1 MQPQKFYLVIFLV
14 ISAVIIA
21 AFWWIYASTKNPKPD
36 WQVKSAYKLRGK
48 FFYALA
54 GMIIV
59 ITLFTL
65 SALPYASEDRLPDVV
80 VSVEA
85 RQFSFII
92 RSAQSAEEEGTGSKR
107 LELPVNKLVEFRV
120 TSNDVNH
127 GFGIYTPDG
136 ELISQVQAM
145 PGYVNRLRVKFDQP
159 GIYKIL
165 CLEYCGIAHP
175 AMKAEIEIK

>member
-21 AFWWIYASTKNPKPD
+21 AFWFVYASTKNPKPD

-65 SALPYASEDRLPDVV
+65 SALPYVSGTLLPDVV

-85 RQFSFII
+85 QQFSFII
-92 RSAQSAEEEGTGSKR
+92 RSPQEDGAGVGATR
-107 LELPVNKLVEFRV
+107 FELPVNKLVEFRV
-120 TSNDVNH
+120 TSKDVNH
-127 GFGIYTPDG
+127 GFGIYTPQG
-136 ELISQVQAM
+136 ELVSQVQAM

-159 GIYKIL
+159 GIYNIL
-165 CLEYCGIAHP
+165 CLEYCGVAHP